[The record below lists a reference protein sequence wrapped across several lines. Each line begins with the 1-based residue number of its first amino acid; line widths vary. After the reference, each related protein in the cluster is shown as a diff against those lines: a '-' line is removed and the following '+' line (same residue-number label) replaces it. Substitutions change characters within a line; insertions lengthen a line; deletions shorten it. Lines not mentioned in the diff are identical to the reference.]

1 MTFEVA
7 RTASDLARLLPEF
20 LDVEPAGWK
29 GELGT
34 SALKQPAMTNFLRQ
48 LISHFG
54 PTGGCE
60 ICLMRLSGRP
70 IATLFGVVTDKIWY
84 ISRIG
89 YDEFLHRTSPGHLI
103 IEHLLKQREAPIS
116 FEILTTYN
124 APPWFRAW
132 KPDGVLGMSD
142 AFVFRP
148 SPEGFNLAQRVVT
161 SLHNAK

>member
-60 ICLMRLSGRP
+60 F
-70 IATLFGVVTDKIWY
+70 A
-84 ISRIG
+84 
-89 YDEFLHRTSPGHLI
+89 
-103 IEHLLKQREAPIS
+103 
-116 FEILTTYN
+116 
-124 APPWFRAW
+124 
-132 KPDGVLGMSD
+132 
-142 AFVFRP
+142 
-148 SPEGFNLAQRVVT
+148 
-161 SLHNAK
+161 